1 MDNMKHSFERIAK
14 RYAEIKVKVL
24 LMEREDAEILLKW
37 AEAERDCAATPG
49 PCKKM
54 LAKKYGVLST
64 DEILL
69 HRPGPWLDDNRGY
82 LHGIE
87 VTAGLLPEELSAALY
102 HMMNEAADK
111 EVYYRLGSDVRDFER
126 ETNRLSDMVNDVL
139 CEAHALKEKRA

>member
-1 MDNMKHSFERIAK
+1 MDKMKHAFERIAK

-24 LMEREDAEILLKW
+24 MMERDDAEILLKW

-49 PCKKM
+49 PWAKM
-54 LAKKYGVLST
+54 LVKKYDVMSPG
-64 DEILL
+64 EILM

-87 VTAGLLPEELSAALY
+87 VTAELLPEELFTPLY
-102 HMMNEAADK
+102 RMMSEAADK
-111 EVYYRLGSDVRDFER
+111 EACFRLGSDVRDYER
-126 ETNRLSDMVNDVL
+126 ETDRLHDMVNDVL

>member
-1 MDNMKHSFERIAK
+1 MDKMKHAFERIAK

-24 LMEREDAEILLKW
+24 MMEREDAEILLKW
-37 AEAERDCAATPG
+37 AEAERDCAATLG
-49 PCKKM
+49 PCEIM
-54 LAKKYGVLST
+54 LVKKYDVMST

-87 VTAGLLPEELSAALY
+87 VTAGLLPGELSIMLRC
-102 HMMNEAADK
+102 MMSNAADK
-111 EVYYRLGSDVRDFER
+111 ETRFRLGPNVRDYEI
-126 ETNRLSDMVNDVL
+126 ETDRIRGMMNDVL